1 MRNNQY
7 KRRNEVRERGIAIVA
22 TAAWITIAI
31 PFIGLGIDTGV
42 LWGAKARI
50 SSACD
55 AASLAAARSLST
67 GGNLEQQLA
76 NATSRGRAFFKAN
89 FPPGSY
95 GSAEVFPTINVIQP
109 SQSVLEVSATAS
121 AVIPLYFLR
130 YLGPTS
136 ALAVATGRATRRD
149 ANVMLVLDRSASMAG
164 KPCLEMKQ
172 AAKAFAG
179 QFMSGRDRLGLITFS
194 SSAALVYP
202 LAKNFNETHD
212 FEKRVDEI
220 VCEGWTSTADA
231 YFAASQ
237 HLMQLNE
244 PGALNLVVLFS
255 DGTPT
260 AFRTVNSSKTEVL
273 VTTGGEGG
281 TGKLDDGVNLAEI
294 DANGLSIFG
303 DKEVELF
310 PVGHIRAGRVSNSN
324 APMTILRERAR
335 QMAAAPADDSTAA
348 SAKITKEASRASR
361 PRSSVGGVG
370 KPPPKGVRVRNAK
383 MANQIGLN
391 PTRTARIRFRPSTAQ
406 WSSTYFMIRPSMIE
420 RPFRGLR
427 NSYPSQRFV
436 RASADPS
443 SKQRQRKG
451 FHRRLATTG
460 SCRLCE

>member
-1 MRNNQY
+1 MRINRY
-7 KRRNEVRERGIAIVA
+7 TRRNEVRERGIAIVA

-67 GGNLEQQLA
+67 GGSLEQQLA

-95 GSAEVFPTINVIQP
+95 GSAEVYPTISVIQP

-194 SSAALVYP
+194 TSPALVYP
-202 LAKNFNETHD
+202 LAKNFNENHD

-237 HLMQLNE
+237 QLMQLNE
-244 PGALNLVVLFS
+244 PGALNLIVLFS

-260 AFRTVNSSKTEVL
+260 AFRTVNSFKTEML
-273 VTTGGEGG
+273 VTTGEEGG
-281 TGKLDDGVNLAEI
+281 TGKLDDAVNLAET

-303 DKEVELF
+303 DKEVERF
-310 PVGHIRAGRVSNSN
+310 PMGHNKAGRVRTDRPESLQN
-324 APMTILRERAR
+324 AGYNLTVYAV
-335 QMAAAPADDSTAA
+335 AAA
-348 SAKITKEASRASR
+348 
-361 PRSSVGGVG
+361 RSNGI
-370 KPPPKGVRVRNAK
+370 ATY
-383 MANQIGLN
+383 AIGLGGESGTQQELLRKISTGTGGIFVGAPN
-391 PTRTARIRFRPSTAQ
+391 PAELRQAFAR
-406 WSSTYFMIRPSMIE
+406 M
-420 RPFRGLR
+420 
-427 NSYPSQRFV
+427 
-436 RASADPS
+436 ASDILHLS
-443 SKQRQRKG
+443 R
-451 FHRRLATTG
+451 
-460 SCRLCE
+460 